1 MHRSGTVEA
10 HTRKWSKKKKTFPKN
25 LAPRKHLSY
34 AETCVPFLQWIL
46 SKTNLI
52 TKAHDPFKVKIILFF
67 AWCIVIMHTCVI
79 INLDMYRYKYGYIW
93 KYRHR
98 NKDIQIYTNQCR
110 YRLGFFFPLRL
121 LLIRFSIFGR
131 KDTKDYEFVYVDT
144 HIHTCTHTYPMKF
157 QVQKFTI

>member
-1 MHRSGTVEA
+1 MKAERSFSYFFKVVF
-10 HTRKWSKKKKTFPKN
+10 SKKIYSIN
-25 LAPRKHLSY
+25 VS
-34 AETCVPFLQWIL
+34 
-46 SKTNLI
+46 S
-52 TKAHDPFKVKIILFF
+52 
-67 AWCIVIMHTCVI
+67 VI
-79 INLDMYRYKYGYIW
+79 IFSLFSKI
-93 KYRHR
+93 